1 MLGTRGIWHR
11 GWFADAV
18 HAACPSGWGRF
29 DTDRWGRFD
38 TDRPTVFS
46 GVGEG
51 VCVGRDSGQP
61 VTARYRSPFPFT
73 GGTMHQVIEDVTGKP
88 YLDLEM
94 AAAAAF
100 SRD

>member
-1 MLGTRGIWHR
+1 
-11 GWFADAV
+11 
-18 HAACPSGWGRF
+18 
-29 DTDRWGRFD
+29 
-38 TDRPTVFS
+38 VFS

-51 VCVGRDSGQP
+51 VRVGRDSGRS
-61 VTARYRSPFPFT
+61 VTVRYRSPFPLT
-73 GGTMHQVIEDVTGKP
+73 GATMRQVIADVSGKP